1 MRLTTGSNSATQ
13 SGVLDSS
20 GAVLHVTSMDGLL
33 ADLAAC
39 LRFYTRL
46 PLPVRPDAGDAH
58 TLPDFARAAGMVP
71 VAGALIGVFG
81 ALVLAL
87 AATLGLAPLP
97 AATITIGFLVLLTGA
112 MHEDGLAD
120 LCDGFGG
127 GANRERKL
135 EIMRDSRLGTYG
147 AAALVLSLLLRVGT
161 LAGLVASDL
170 RLAAVVLVA
179 AAAASRTVGLLPLL
193 LLPPGRAVGAG
204 FAAARP
210 GTETLGTVALVALL
224 CACLPLLA
232 GASLPRV
239 AAACIVA
246 ALAAYAITALARQQ
260 IGGQTGDVAGAA
272 QQAAEIAMLL
282 VFAAGATIAG

>member
-13 SGVLDSS
+13 SRILDSS
-20 GAVLHVTSMDGLL
+20 GAVLHVTSMDRLL

-46 PLPVRPDAGDAH
+46 PLAVRPDAADAH
-58 TLPDFARAAGMVP
+58 AMPDFARAAWTVP
-71 VAGALIGVFG
+71 VAGALIGVVA
-81 ALVLAL
+81 ALALAL
-87 AATLGLAPLP
+87 AANLGLGPLP

-127 GANRERKL
+127 GENRERKL

-161 LAGLVASDL
+161 LAGVVASDV
-170 RLAAVVLVA
+170 RLAAAVLVA
-179 AAAASRTVGLLPLL
+179 VAAASRTAGLLPLFM
-193 LLPPGRAVGAG
+193 LPPARAAGAG

-210 GTETLGTVALVALL
+210 GTATLGTAALL
-224 CACLPLLA
+224 AFLFACVPLLA
-232 GASLPRV
+232 GANLLRVV
-239 AAACIVA
+239 AACLVA
-246 ALAAYAITALARQQ
+246 ALAASAIGALARRQ

-282 VFAAGATIAG
+282 VFAAGAAIVG

>member
-1 MRLTTGSNSATQ
+1 
-13 SGVLDSS
+13 
-20 GAVLHVTSMDGLL
+20 MDGLL

-46 PLPVRPDAGDAH
+46 PLAVRRDASDAH
-58 TLPDFARAAGMVP
+58 AMPDFARAAGMVP
-71 VAGALIGVFG
+71 VAGALIGVLG
-81 ALVLAL
+81 ALALAL

-147 AAALVLSLLLRVGT
+147 AAALVLCLLLRVGA
-161 LAGLVASDL
+161 LAGLVASDW
-170 RLAAVVLVA
+170 RFAAAVLVA
-179 AAAASRTVGLLPLL
+179 AAAASRTAGLLPLFM
-193 LLPPGRAVGAG
+193 LPPARAVGAG

-210 GTETLGTVALVALL
+210 GTETLGTAVLL
-224 CACLPLLA
+224 ACVFACLPLLV
-232 GASLPRV
+232 GANLLRVV
-239 AAACIVA
+239 AACLVA
-246 ALAAYAITALARQQ
+246 ALAASAISALARRQ

-282 VFAAGATIAG
+282 VFAAGATIVG